1 MPLAFLYREELHMVT
16 VKNLT
21 NSPFDLTTTKGFVR
35 LPAFGEVSG
44 DFTGD
49 YLQLLEASM
58 AVKVVDSSSKP
69 DPRDHDDD
77 GKKGGSKPAAGSDEL
92 TELRAD
98 YQEVFGKR
106 AYHGWSADELQK
118 KIDAKLAE

>member
-1 MPLAFLYREELHMVT
+1 MVT

-21 NSPFDLTTTKGFVR
+21 NSPYDLQTTKGFVR

-58 AVKVVDSSSKP
+58 AVKVIASP
-69 DPRDHDDD
+69 ARDPLDHDGD
-77 GKKGGSKPAAGSDEL
+77 GRKGGSKSSSEADDATLKLRAEYKEL
-92 TELRAD
+92 TGKDAD
-98 YQEVFGKR
+98 GRWK
-106 AYHGWSADELQK
+106 ADRIQSE
-118 KIDAKLAE
+118 IDKALEA